1 MDLQVREI
9 HTRGRE
15 GRRETV
21 GKGKQGGSRRRNEKG
36 SRMNCRKIAPMYV
49 SMYVSMYVAKGRLTQ
64 NRETTVQRTRRP
76 VCSLRWH
83 RQKEPAMNSARFSYQ
98 V

>member
-15 GRRETV
+15 GGRETV

-49 SMYVSMYVAKGRLTQ
+49 SMYVAKGRLTQ
-64 NRETTVQRTRRP
+64 NKEITVQRTRRP

-83 RQKEPAMNSARFSYQ
+83 RQRTGNE
-98 V
+98 